1 MGIYLRP
8 TPPHSGLTALLGGDG
23 TGTYYHLSQAGYGFF
38 QTLFSGTAVV
48 SASTFVSG
56 STDLGQLLGG
66 VSTFVQPGTNI
77 LTGGTPTR
85 PIVNVVSSPSFVSM
99 SAGTI
104 YSGTTNLSQLIA
116 PTLVQQGTNII
127 IGGTSSAP
135 IVSLRDGIILTSIS
149 AVTITAT
156 TFFTEGIQQS
166 NTTSVRLEE
175 SMVTNSTSYID
186 ITGLGFTLQPTTT
199 YSFIFIIS
207 WTSGFAGTGVG
218 FSINGPSSPSYF
230 SALMQTHQRSSV
242 LTRFITVYDDGTA
255 GVNVDTINLTYTA
268 TIIGNITTGASGGD
282 LIARVRRGGAENSI
296 SVFAGSNGSLTKLS
310 SGH

>member
-77 LTGGTPTR
+77 LTGGTSTR
-85 PIVNVVSSPSFVSM
+85 PIVSVVSSPSFVSL
-99 SAGTI
+99 SAETI
-104 YSGTTNLSQLIA
+104 YSGNTDLSQLIV
-116 PTLVQQGTNII
+116 PTLVQQGTNILV
-127 IGGTSSAP
+127 GGTSSAP